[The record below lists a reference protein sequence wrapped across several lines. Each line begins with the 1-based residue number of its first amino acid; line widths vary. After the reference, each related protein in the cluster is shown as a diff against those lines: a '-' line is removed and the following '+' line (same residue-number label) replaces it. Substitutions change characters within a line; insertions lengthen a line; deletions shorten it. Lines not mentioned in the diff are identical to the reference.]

1 MYHILP
7 YSYNKARQLN
17 VNIYPSKKPGKKIDV
32 YKNNNYICSIGALG
46 YNDYP
51 TYMRDKGRE
60 YANKRRY
67 LYYQRHKNDSS
78 LAGKYAKEILW

>member
-32 YKNNNYICSIGALG
+32 YKNNNYSSFPEWAFPKYSLLKNIFFKVPLLFFYSL
-46 YNDYP
+46 
-51 TYMRDKGRE
+51 K
-60 YANKRRY
+60 ANKT
-67 LYYQRHKNDSS
+67 N
-78 LAGKYAKEILW
+78 